1 MDMKVKFFL
10 STDDATVF
18 EDAVSTYGWRII
30 HINRDCDDR
39 SAECVKYALADLIW
53 FGRHYRFEIS
63 TYTCTRS
70 LSRTKLLLGSPWS
83 SFTEAAQRMSPTVLK
98 TMLVGKDFGP
108 KA

>member
-53 FGRHYRFEIS
+53 FG
-63 TYTCTRS
+63 
-70 LSRTKLLLGSPWS
+70 
-83 SFTEAAQRMSPTVLK
+83 
-98 TMLVGKDFGP
+98 
-108 KA
+108 